1 MNIQVEQPC
10 PQCGGAVTLSV
21 EDHLL
26 TCPYCGVKS
35 LLQTSGAARYALPS
49 KVAAKKQDHILY
61 APYLR
66 FKGTIF
72 TVSEAGISHK
82 VLDTTQNGGPLPGL
96 PPSLGLRPQA
106 MKLARVHKKTR
117 GRFLPLAL
125 NIQNILKKAARIH
138 SLSRKEDK
146 DLYHRAYIGETLSY
160 IYLPLL
166 PCQKKIVDA
175 VLGEP
180 LPHVDAAAL
189 QKIHTVPFQPNWQMK
204 FLASLC
210 PHCGWNLEG
219 EGDCLVLTCSNCN
232 TAWQITGKGL
242 SRVACTILPG
252 PTETGLYLPFWR
264 LKVDLPAVKITS
276 FADFIR
282 RTNQPM
288 VPRKDW
294 EKQTMELWIPAF
306 KLRPKI
312 FLRTAKQATISQ
324 WRLPLKEQE
333 KKIQIMPNM
342 YPVTLPLSEAR
353 QSLKVIL
360 AKSATNKRKI
370 YPYLPSLH
378 PCVISSSLTFLP
390 FKDRHHDWVQLPGGT
405 TITKSVLQFGRA
417 L

>member
-35 LLQTSGAARYALPS
+35 LLQTSGPARYTLPD
-49 KVAAKKQDHILY
+49 KAAAKEQDHILY

-82 VLDTTQNGGPLPGL
+82 ILDTTQDGGPLPGL

-106 MKLARVHKKTR
+106 MKLARVHKKMK

-125 NIQNILKKAARIH
+125 DIQNILKKAARIY
-138 SLSRKEDK
+138 SLSRNEDEE
-146 DLYHRAYIGETLSY
+146 LYHRAYIGETLSY

-166 PCQKKIVDA
+166 SQDKKLFDA
-175 VLGEP
+175 ILGEP
-180 LPHVDAAAL
+180 LPHVAPTAL
-189 QKIHTVPFQPNWQMK
+189 QNTNCIPFQGSWQMK
-204 FLASLC
+204 FLASIC

-219 EGDCLVLTCSNCN
+219 EGDCLVVTCSNCN
-232 TAWQITGKGL
+232 TAWQVGKKGL
-242 SRVACTILPG
+242 VRITCTIFPG
-252 PTETGLYLPFWR
+252 PSETGLYLPFWR
-264 LKVDLPAVKITS
+264 LKVDLPAVQITS

-282 RTNQPM
+282 QTNQPL
-288 VPRKDW
+288 VPQKAW
-294 EKQTMELWIPAF
+294 EKQAMEFWIPAF

-312 FLRTAKQATISQ
+312 FLRTAKQATVSQ
-324 WRLPLKEQE
+324 WRLLQEDQE
-333 KKIQIMPNM
+333 KEMQVKPNM
-342 YPVTLPLSEAR
+342 YPITLSLSEAR

-360 AKSATNKRKI
+360 AKSAINKRRI
-370 YPYLPSLH
+370 YPYLPSVQ
-378 PCVISSSLTFLP
+378 PRVITSSLTFLP
-390 FKDRHHDWVQLPGGT
+390 FKDRHHEWIQIPGGT
-405 TITKSVLQFGRA
+405 TINKSVLHFGRA